1 MSSINLLS
9 SLCGAPYYLI
19 SERNASS
26 ETARV
31 MAQIPFGVEAI
42 KAAPIGES
50 TEV

>member
-9 SLCGAPYYLI
+9 SLCGAPYSLI

-26 ETARV
+26 ERARV
-31 MAQIPFGVEAI
+31 MAQIPSEVEAI

-50 TEV
+50 MDE